1 LDVEKFMKKK
11 TEQVEEL
18 KQKYRDSLFWEL
30 IKSK

>member
-1 LDVEKFMKKK
+1 MKKK